1 MASADRVPLMPRV
14 VGHRGAAAAAP
25 ENTLAGFRAA
35 AACGTRWVEVD
46 VALTADGVPV
56 LLHDETLD
64 RTSNGKGSIAA
75 MRAADVARLDAG
87 SWFSPRFAG
96 EPMPTLEAALAEA
109 ARLGLGLNLEIK
121 PTPGLSRETARATC
135 AMVRRLW
142 PARMPRP
149 VLSSFQLDALEEA
162 KAVAAE
168 LPRGL
173 LLESD
178 WPGGAA
184 SWVETARRLGCAAI
198 HPKHSMVDRA
208 AARTVTGDGFTL
220 AVYTVNDGARA
231 RDLVALGVDTVITDE
246 PEAIL
251 AALAA

>member
-1 MASADRVPLMPRV
+1 MTASGRPPLMPQV
-14 VGHRGAAAAAP
+14 VGHRGAAAVAP

-35 AACGTRWVEVD
+35 AECGARWIEVD

-64 RTSNGKGSIAA
+64 RTSTGKGSIAA
-75 MRAADVARLDAG
+75 MRAADAARLDAG

-96 EPMPTLEAALAEA
+96 EPLPTLEAALAEA
-109 ARLGLGLNLEIK
+109 VRLDLGLNLEIK
-121 PTPGLSRETARATC
+121 PTPGRARETARVTC

-142 PARMPRP
+142 PARMARP
-149 VLSSFQLDALEEA
+149 VLSSFQIDALEEA
-162 KAVAAE
+162 LSVAPE

-173 LLESD
+173 LLEQD
-178 WPGGAA
+178 WPGDAA
-184 SWVETARRLGCAAI
+184 SWAKEARRLGCASI
-198 HPKHSMVDRA
+198 HPQHRMVDAA
-208 AARTVTGDGFTL
+208 AARTVTGDGFAL

-231 RDLVALGVDTVITDE
+231 RELVALGVDTVITDK
-246 PEAIL
+246 PDAIL